1 MIKALSLAAA
11 LALLPLSAALAQN
24 SGQDTARSSTGSAE
38 AELEAAAAVF
48 EARMETFGA
57 RAGALEADESLTHE
71 AREAAMV
78 ALWAEYEPAVT
89 EFTAFATQ
97 QAGLIAA
104 QAMADI
110 DMEALVE
117 EALAD
122 VDLSALAN
130 MTNNGAWAS
139 QDPEHLETY
148 GLIAD
153 YAIGAAEDAVAADA
167 EAAQADAEAA
177 RADAEAAIAGP
188 APAPHDDTGRN

>member
-11 LALLPLSAALAQN
+11 LALLPLSAALAQDA
-24 SGQDTARSSTGSAE
+24 GQNPAQAPTGSAE
-38 AELEAAAAVF
+38 AALEAAAAVF

-57 RAGALEADESLTHE
+57 RAEALEADESLTDE
-71 AREAAMV
+71 AREAAMM

-117 EALAD
+117 DALAD
-122 VDLSALAN
+122 VDLSALAA
-130 MTNNGAWAS
+130 MAGNGAWAS
-139 QDPEHLETY
+139 QDPEHMETY
-148 GLIAD
+148 GLIAS
-153 YAIGAAEDAVAADA
+153 YALGAAEDAVAADA
-167 EAAQADAEAA
+167 GAATAE
-177 RADAEAAIAGP
+177 P
-188 APAPHDDTGRN
+188 APAPHAGAARP

>member
-11 LALLPLSAALAQN
+11 LALLPLSAALAQD
-24 SGQDTARSSTGSAE
+24 GAPGSTGSAE

-48 EARMETFGA
+48 EARMETFGV
-57 RAGALEADESLTHE
+57 RAGALEADESLTGE
-71 AREAAMV
+71 AREAAM
-78 ALWAEYEPAVT
+78 AGLWAEYEPAVT
-89 EFTAFATQ
+89 EFTAFATR

-110 DMEALVE
+110 DLDALVE

-130 MTNNGAWAS
+130 MANNGAWAS
-139 QDPEHLETY
+139 QDPEHMETY

-153 YAIGAAEDAVAADA
+153 YAIGAAEDAVVPDE
-167 EAAQADAEAA
+167 EAAQAEAA
-177 RADAEAAIAGP
+177 AAEPARTPQAGAA
-188 APAPHDDTGRN
+188 RN